1 MKSFEFCIFIGRF
14 APFHLAHYS
23 LLKEALNQAETV
35 LVVLGSHNKARD
47 IRNPW
52 SSAERMAMIKAA
64 LTEEELLRIKF
75 IPMRDHLYSDN
86 SWISTLQNLVSEAT
100 NDSESIA
107 IIGHE
112 HDKSSYYLKL
122 FPQWQLLSMKN
133 NDQCPHATY
142 IRSLYFTYD
151 IEYKKYLHSQTTEY
165 LENFKSTDK
174 FKQLKEEF
182 DFLRE
187 YTLKWEGSPFVPI
200 FHTVDC
206 IVIKSGHVLLVR
218 RKGKLGK
225 GLLALPG
232 GFLNAD
238 ERIKDGALRELKEE
252 TAIKVSK
259 EELDMSIVDQK
270 VFDHPLRSTRGRTL
284 TTAFLINLKS
294 GALPKVKGS
303 DDADKAFW
311 LPLNEIM
318 QREEEFFEDH
328 FHIISYFCNRF

>member
-14 APFHLAHYS
+14 APFHKAHYS

-52 SSAERMAMIKAA
+52 SSSERTAMIKAA
-64 LTEEELLRIKF
+64 LTDEELLRVKF
-75 IPMRDHLYSDN
+75 IPMRDYLYSDN

-100 NDSESIA
+100 NDSESVA
-107 IIGHE
+107 LIGHE

-133 NDQCPHATY
+133 NDQCPHATH
-142 IRSLYFTYD
+142 IRSLYFTHD
-151 IEYKKYLHSQTTEY
+151 MEYKKYLHAQTTEY

-174 FKQLKEEF
+174 FKQLKDEF

-187 YTLKWEGSPFVPI
+187 YTLKWEGAPFKPI

-232 GFLNAD
+232 GFLNSD

-252 TAIKVSK
+252 TVIKVSK
-259 EELDMSIVDQK
+259 EELEMSIVDQK

-328 FHIISYFCNRF
+328 FHIINYFCNKF